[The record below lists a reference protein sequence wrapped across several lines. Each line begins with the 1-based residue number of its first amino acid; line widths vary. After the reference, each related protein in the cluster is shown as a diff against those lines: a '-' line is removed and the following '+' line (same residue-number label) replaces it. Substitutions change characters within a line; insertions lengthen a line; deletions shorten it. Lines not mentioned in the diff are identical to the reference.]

1 MILIVHPNFNSR
13 EIKCVTEFPCY
24 SIPLPL
30 AYWIHTIFYF
40 SNVKN
45 QSFYIESNFLKKFV
59 IMILIVPET
68 IIHNSYLESL
78 ENAGKIK
85 EYNKTLKTHILKR
98 KALKDVGVYAT
109 IFHT

>member
-1 MILIVHPNFNSR
+1 
-13 EIKCVTEFPCY
+13 
-24 SIPLPL
+24 
-30 AYWIHTIFYF
+30 
-40 SNVKN
+40 
-45 QSFYIESNFLKKFV
+45 
-59 IMILIVPET
+59 MILIVPET

-109 IFHT
+109 IFIHKCS